1 MTIPVLR
8 KVVDER
14 FLNYRLRSSS
24 VSGIV
29 GALVAIGLFE
39 YKLFTK
45 HIWSWELL
53 TVIGAMVV
61 VKLSMMARFLMR
73 D

>member
-8 KVVDER
+8 KVIDER
-14 FLNYRLRSSS
+14 FLNHRLRSSS
-24 VSGIV
+24 ASGIV

-39 YKLFTK
+39 YKFLTK
-45 HIWSWELL
+45 HLWSWELL
-53 TVIGAMVV
+53 SVVGAMVV
-61 VKLSMMARFLMR
+61 VKLSMMAWFLTR